1 MEFENFTAKN
11 VDEALSAAAEKFHVT
26 VEDLE
31 YEVIDKGSAGLL
43 GIGSRQAVIKAR
55 KIFSPERI
63 VRSFLNDVFDA
74 MDMDVVMDI
83 FYDES
88 EQTVN
93 IDLQGDDMG
102 ILIGKRGQTLD
113 SIQYLTSLVLNKE
126 SEEYIRV
133 RIDIEQYRERRQE
146 TLEGLARNI
155 AYKVKRTHRPVVLE
169 PMNPNERRIIH
180 STLQGDRYVV
190 TRSEGEEPY
199 RHVIISLKR
208 EGGRNYGRYDN
219 GYQRYD
225 RHRGDYADRDDYADS
240 DD

>member
-93 IDLQGDDMG
+93 IDLPF
-102 ILIGKRGQTLD
+102 RATTWV
-113 SIQYLTSLVLNKE
+113 SS
-126 SEEYIRV
+126 
-133 RIDIEQYRERRQE
+133 
-146 TLEGLARNI
+146 LARG
-155 AYKVKRTHRPVVLE
+155 ARPSI
-169 PMNPNERRIIH
+169 PSSI
-180 STLQGDRYVV
+180 
-190 TRSEGEEPY
+190 
-199 RHVIISLKR
+199 
-208 EGGRNYGRYDN
+208 
-219 GYQRYD
+219 
-225 RHRGDYADRDDYADS
+225 
-240 DD
+240 